1 MTTPRNP
8 GDPSS
13 PQNPQNPLNGQAP
26 QGQQT
31 PQKPENGQ
39 QTPQNSQA
47 PRNQFAAHNQQGMHA
62 QQFNGANNQ
71 FNGAHA
77 AAPQPEK
84 KSGSLR
90 TILTVVSI
98 ALILALLAGAYYF
111 FNRDKTSLD
120 EPLADGTCIQE
131 IGLVSSG
138 SPDELKRECDSPE
151 AKAKILANIEK
162 DSDKKC
168 IDVPGATNT
177 FETSQYYDGE
187 TYEFTYCTGEVDVN
201 PEEAAN
207 TLEKSDCM
215 TFSEGD
221 SKKME
226 KKVDCGAENS
236 RMIIGRV
243 DNKVPEDWNSLGISV
258 PQINPDGSVTEK
270 TSEFCAEN
278 GFPEAT
284 EVYTLNVPTGT
295 DNAEDP
301 ANFRTFCLQPS

>member
-1 MTTPRNP
+1 
-8 GDPSS
+8 
-13 PQNPQNPLNGQAP
+13 
-26 QGQQT
+26 
-31 PQKPENGQ
+31 
-39 QTPQNSQA
+39 
-47 PRNQFAAHNQQGMHA
+47 MHA

-77 AAPQPEK
+77 AAPQPVK
-84 KSGSLR
+84 KSGSMR

-120 EPLADGTCIQE
+120 EPLANGTCIKE
-131 IGLVSSG
+131 IGLISTG
-138 SPDELKRECDSPE
+138 SPDEMKRECDSPE
-151 AKAKILANIEK
+151 AKAKILANVDK
-162 DSDKKC
+162 GSDEKC
-168 IDVPGATNT
+168 IDVPGANNT

-187 TYEFTYCTGEVDVN
+187 TYQFTYCIGDVDVN
-201 PEEAAN
+201 PDESAN